1 MTLHIIGIGLE
12 NEKDITVKGLEKVKK
27 ADIVYLESYT
37 SKLNCSKEQL
47 EKFYSKKIIL
57 ANRVM
62 VEGDNNEI
70 LKYAKTKEVAFLVIG
85 DPFSATTHM
94 DLFLRAKKE
103 GINVTITNNASILTA
118 VGITGIQL
126 YKFGKTTSIPYP
138 EENFQPETAY
148 DVIKMNQKN
157 GLHTLV
163 LLDIKPEQEKYMT
176 VKEGI
181 GILWNIEE
189 KRKENIFTKKT
200 FCIGAA
206 RLGAEDYIIKVGTA
220 PDVAK
225 HDFGAPL
232 HCLIVPGTL
241 HFMEEEALKLWR

>member
-12 NEKDITVKGLEKVKK
+12 NEKDITVKGLEVVKK
-27 ADIVYLESYT
+27 ADVVYLESYT

-47 EKFYSKKIIL
+47 EKFYLKKIIL
-57 ANRVM
+57 ADRAI
-62 VEGDNNEI
+62 VEGDDNEI
-70 LKYAKTKEVAFLVIG
+70 LKHAKTKDVALLVIG

-103 GINVTITNNASILTA
+103 GITVTVTNNTSVLTA
-118 VGITGIQL
+118 VGITGLQL

-148 DVIKMNQKN
+148 DVIKMNQGN
-157 GLHTLV
+157 GLHTLI

-176 VKEGI
+176 MKEGI
-181 GILWNIEE
+181 EILLNIEK
-189 KRKENIFTKKT
+189 KRKEKVFTKKT

-206 RLGAEDYIIKVGTA
+206 RLGTENYRMKSGSAV
-220 PDVAK
+220 DVEN

-241 HFMEEEALKLWR
+241 HFMEEEALKMWK

>member
-12 NEKDITVKGLEKVKK
+12 TEKDITVKGLEKVKK
-27 ADIVYLESYT
+27 AEVVYLENYT

-62 VEGDNNEI
+62 VEGDNNQI
-70 LKYAKTKEVAFLVIG
+70 ITQAKTKEVAFLVIG

-94 DLFLRAKKE
+94 DIFLRAKKE
-103 GINVTITNNASILTA
+103 GIAVTVTYNASILTA
-118 VGITGIQL
+118 VGLTGLQL
-126 YKFGKTTSIPYP
+126 YKFGKTTSLPFP
-138 EENFQPETAY
+138 EESFQSETAY
-148 DVIKMNQKN
+148 DVIKMNQIN

-163 LLDIKPEQEKYMT
+163 LLDIKQEQEKYIT

-181 GILWNIEE
+181 QILLAIEE
-189 KRKENIFTKKT
+189 KRKEKVFTKKT

-206 RLGAEDYIIKVGTA
+206 RVGAENCSIKSGSA
-220 PDVAK
+220 IDVAK

-232 HCLIVPGTL
+232 HCLIVSGTL
-241 HFMEEEALKLWR
+241 HFMEEEALKMWK